1 MYYLEFSTLSDLGN
15 MQLTLHSTFPWSL
28 QMVIEKRP
36 QLARMRLITSPGSH
50 SMVSFLPSQAQAVWY
65 LDTERRR
72 LHKSRGAGQG
82 MGLYGH
88 GIYIW
93 HIKRNFLV
101 SGDDC
106 CSLVWFGLD
115 CWWACKDTY
124 DLTIYAHRILTIWL
138 VA

>member
-1 MYYLEFSTLSDLGN
+1 
-15 MQLTLHSTFPWSL
+15 
-28 QMVIEKRP
+28 
-36 QLARMRLITSPGSH
+36 
-50 SMVSFLPSQAQAVWY
+50 
-65 LDTERRR
+65 
-72 LHKSRGAGQG
+72 

-138 VA
+138 VACAFTLPGIYLVMLRLMVEYVGR